1 MSIDKQVLT
10 NLPPNV
16 QATDSAER
24 AKLTLNQYGSPSFE
38 FSSNDVNAAIGFL
51 QGKGFDGQAAVVTA
65 SVLLNQAK
73 RDNISVYKL
82 LETLKGLESLELSAL
97 VAQILNENRSPTSVL
112 GYRISQQV
120 NPLQNR
126 NILV

>member
-1 MSIDKQVLT
+1 MADTQTLT
-10 NLPPNV
+10 NLPSAP
-16 QATDSAER
+16 QANDSAER
-24 AKLTLNQYGSPSFE
+24 TKLTLNQYGNPGFE
-38 FSSNDVNAAIGFL
+38 FTSNDVNSAIGFL
-51 QGKGFDGQAAVVTA
+51 QSKGFEGQAAAVTA
-65 SVLLNQAK
+65 TVLLNQAK

-112 GYRISQQV
+112 GYRVSQQV